1 MPLIK
6 TRPTT
11 ASLHVK
17 PSYSTILLRK
27 RPRKRLNAIR
37 HSLKLILLLAR
48 NLLHHIRRTVVIAIA
63 PLDLRRV
70 EIDLY
75 VRAVHIL

>member
-1 MPLIK
+1 MPVIK

-11 ASLHVK
+11 ASLHIK

-27 RPRKRLNAIR
+27 RPRKRLNAVR
-37 HSLKLILLLAR
+37 HPLKLILLLAC
-48 NLLHHIRRTVVIAIA
+48 NLLHHISRTVVITIA

-75 VRAVHIL
+75 VRAVDVL